1 MTKDVLLSMKGM
13 QFDITDESGN
23 AEDVSV
29 VTSAQYYNRGG
40 KHFLLFDE
48 VQEGTD
54 DKLKN
59 IIKFDDRLLEVTK
72 RGTVNAHMVFDT
84 GNKNLTD
91 YNTPYGNILIGI
103 ETRKIRVDEQENR
116 ISVQVDYGLDVN
128 YEHLSECSIHM
139 DICPKDGA
147 GLIMDD

>member
-1 MTKDVLLSMKGM
+1 MTRDVLLSMKGM
-13 QFDITDESGN
+13 QFDMTDENGS
-23 AEDVSV
+23 ADDVSV
-29 VTSAQYYNRGG
+29 ITPAQYYSRNG

-54 DKLKN
+54 AKMKN
-59 IIKFDDRLLEVTK
+59 IIKFDGSLLEVTK

-91 YNTPYGNILIGI
+91 YNTPYGSIMIGI
-103 ETRKIRVDEQENR
+103 ETRKISVEEQENR

-128 YEHLSECSIHM
+128 YEHLSECRINM
-139 DICPKDGA
+139 DICPQEGA
-147 GLIMDD
+147 ELIMNN